1 MELWKR
7 RAAKTIVAVVVLILV
22 TSVLYHYIMVS
33 FEGESPTYLHSLQVV
48 IETYTGTGY
57 GSDSPWD
64 SPVANVFVSLMDL
77 STFLILFIVVPY
89 VFRPVLEEALSP
101 EVPAETAL
109 SGHVVIS
116 GAVQQGE
123 RLVDELEA
131 RGTDYVLLEP
141 DEERALELHGRG
153 ITVVHGDPTSAESL
167 ERAGVNRAQSV
178 VVDTVDERAASAV
191 LAVREVNEDVRTIV
205 LVSDIGY
212 EQYLRYAGA
221 DTVMTPRHL
230 LGKRIAERIRAET
243 RSGASDR
250 ISLGE
255 DLCLLELSV
264 FEDSPICG
272 ESIESIDTDL
282 DADVRILGL
291 WTEGE
296 FLDELAP
303 GTVVDEDTVLLVAGP
318 NDALREIEGETYRGR
333 SMDAKAIVAG
343 YGEVGATIVEE
354 LDEFRIECTVIDRAD
369 LEGVDV
375 IGDVT
380 DEETLR
386 RAGIEESTVLVLAI
400 ADDDETI
407 LATLLATELSS
418 DLDILVRIA
427 DPANATKVRR
437 AGADYVLSLPEIS
450 GRILAL
456 EVLREQILSYDRQMK
471 VVRIDVDEFVGRTI
485 AETEIGDSG
494 RLVIAVERNGE
505 LDPDVSPHFELEEG
519 DHLLVAGTDPM
530 IDEIEPHVV
539 TDE

>member
-1 MELWKR
+1 MEVWKR
-7 RAAKTIVAVVVLILV
+7 RAAKTIAAVVVLILV

-57 GSDSPWD
+57 GSDSPWE

-101 EVPAETAL
+101 EVPAETDL

-131 RGTDYVLLEP
+131 RGTDYVLIEP

-153 ITVVHGDPTSAESL
+153 LSVVHGDPTSAETL
-167 ERAGVNRAQSV
+167 ERSGVSRAQSV

-191 LAVREVNEDVRTIV
+191 LAVRQVNEDVRTIV

-212 EQYLRYAGA
+212 EQYLKYAGA

-243 RSGASDR
+243 RPGASDR

-264 FEDSPICG
+264 FGDSPIRG
-272 ESIESIDTDL
+272 ESIAAIEDDL
-282 DADVRILGL
+282 DTDVRIVGL

-296 FLDELAP
+296 FVDGPDPE
-303 GTVVDEDTVLLVAGP
+303 TVVDEDTVLLLAGP
-318 NDALREIEGETYRGR
+318 PDPLLAFERHTYAGK
-333 SMDAKAIVAG
+333 SIDTKVIVAG
-343 YGEVGATIVEE
+343 YGEVGSTVVEE
-354 LDEFRIECTVIDRAD
+354 LDDPGIACTVIDRD
-369 LEGVDV
+369 ELDGVDV
-375 IGDVT
+375 VGDVT
-380 DEETLR
+380 GEETLR
-386 RAGIEESTVLVLAI
+386 RAGIEAATVFVLTI
-400 ADDDETI
+400 ADDDQAI
-407 LATLLATELSS
+407 LATLLASELSS
-418 DLDILVRIA
+418 DLDTLVRIA

-456 EVLREQILSYDRQMK
+456 EVLREQILSYDRQLK
-471 VVRIDVDEFVGRTI
+471 VVRIDADDFAGQNI
-485 AETEIGDSG
+485 AETKIGDSG
-494 RLVIAVERNGE
+494 RLVIAVERDGE
-505 LDPDVSPHFELEEG
+505 LHSDVSPQFELREG
-519 DHLLVAGTDPM
+519 DQALVAGTDPM
-530 IDEIEPHVV
+530 IDEIEPYVV

>member
-22 TSVLYHYIMVS
+22 SSVIYHYIMIA
-33 FEGESPTYLHSLQVV
+33 FEGESPKYLHSLQVV

-57 GSDSPWD
+57 GSDSPWET
-64 SPVANVFVSLMDL
+64 PVGNLFVSLMDL
-77 STFLILFIVVPY
+77 STFLILFIIVPY

-101 EVPAETAL
+101 EVPVETELA
-109 SGHVVIS
+109 GHVVIS

-123 RLVDELEA
+123 RLVEELEA
-131 RGTDYVLLEP
+131 RGTDYVLLEA

-153 ITVVHGDPTSAESL
+153 INVVHGDPSSADAL
-167 ERAGVNRAQSV
+167 ERAGVSRAQSV
-178 VVDTVDERAASAV
+178 VIDTVDERSASAV
-191 LAVREVNEDVRTIV
+191 LAVREINEEVRTIV
-205 LVSDIGY
+205 LVSDMGY
-212 EQYLRYAGA
+212 EQYLSYAGA

-243 RSGASDR
+243 RPGASDR

-272 ESIESIDTDL
+272 ETVESIDADL
-282 DADVRILGL
+282 DADIRILGL
-291 WTEGE
+291 WTDGE
-296 FLDELAP
+296 FVPEPSP
-303 GTVVDEDTVLLVAGP
+303 GTVVDGDTVLLVVGP
-318 NDALREIEGETYRGR
+318 HDALVELETETYAGR
-333 SMDAKAIVAG
+333 SIDDKVIVAG
-343 YGEVGATIVEE
+343 YGEVGATVVEE
-354 LDEFRIECTVIDRAD
+354 LDDPEIESTVIDLQEKD
-369 LEGVDV
+369 GVDV
-375 IGDVT
+375 VGDVT
-380 DEETLR
+380 DEEILR
-386 RAGIEESTVLVLAI
+386 RAGIDEATVFVLTI
-400 ADDDETI
+400 ADDDEAI

-418 DLDILVRIA
+418 DLDTLVRIA

-471 VVRIDVDEFVGRTI
+471 VVRIDADEFAGDTL

-494 RLVIAVERNGE
+494 RLVIAVEREG
-505 LDPDVSPHFELEEG
+505 DIVPDVPADLTLREG
-519 DHLLVAGTDPM
+519 DQLLVAGTDPM
-530 IDEIEPHVV
+530 IDEIEPYVA